1 MIHPSGKKSLAN
13 KKYMRLF
20 HHIKGKDDKNCLI
33 DRKAIYFA
41 DTLLRVTLYC
51 IRFNKN
57 LHKNQ

>member
-1 MIHPSGKKSLAN
+1 
-13 KKYMRLF
+13 MRLF
-20 HHIKGKDDKNCLI
+20 HHTKGKDDKNCLI